1 MTIWIIA
8 CFLRLRPIID
18 VAMVRRGVIL
28 FASALGALFVLTASS
43 CTFKIMQDGGTE
55 GGPEGPGAPAKKA
68 AVAQEPD
75 AGVLQSGV
83 IGPGD
88 LLQITVYGEKE
99 LSGTYQVS
107 PEGFIVFPFIG
118 ELTIKGMTNFSL
130 AERIAERLREG
141 FIRDPQVSVFVKEFN
156 SRRVFVLGQVKNA
169 GKIPIIH
176 RLSVVEAVA
185 LAGGFT
191 NMADINNVV
200 VTRRDESGQE
210 VRFTVDIEAML
221 SGKAETFYLLPD
233 DIVFVRERFF

>member
-1 MTIWIIA
+1 MA
-8 CFLRLRPIID
+8 
-18 VAMVRRGVIL
+18 RRGFIS
-28 FASALGALFVLTASS
+28 FATAVGALFILILSS
-43 CTFKIMQDGGTE
+43 CTFKIMRDGET
-55 GGPEGPGAPAKKA
+55 GGAPEGQREPAKRST
-68 AVAQEPD
+68 VAKEAD

-169 GKIPIIH
+169 GKIPIVH

-210 VRFTVDIEAML
+210 VRFTLDIEAML
-221 SGKAETFYLLPD
+221 SGKMETFYLLPD

>member
-8 CFLRLRPIID
+8 CFLRLRPTID

-28 FASALGALFVLTASS
+28 FVTVVVGVLFPFLSA
-43 CTFKIMQDGGTE
+43 CTFKIMRDGEDVASSAVVEDTAKRR
-55 GGPEGPGAPAKKA
+55 GADK
-68 AVAQEPD
+68 QET
-75 AGVLQSGV
+75 AVLQSGV

-107 PEGFIVFPFIG
+107 PEGFIAFPFIG
-118 ELTIKGMTNFSL
+118 ELAVKGMTNFSL
-130 AERIAERLREG
+130 AERIAERLRQG
-141 FIRDPQVSVFVKEFN
+141 FIREPQVSVFVKEFN

-169 GKIPIIH
+169 GKIPIVH
-176 RLSVVEAVA
+176 QLSLVEAIA

-191 NMADINNVV
+191 NVADINNVI
-200 VTRRDESGQE
+200 VTRRDERGRE
-210 VRFTVDIEAML
+210 TRFTVDIEAML